1 MAVTIAFVGGRPAM
15 ISAATGAIAL
25 VIAPLVKSHGV
36 DYFIAAVILAGIFQ
50 IILGVSGVAKLM
62 RFIPRSVM
70 VGFVNALAIL
80 IFMSQVPELIGV
92 PWLVYPLMALGLLIV
107 FGLPKLTNVV
117 PAPLVAIVVLTLIA
131 VLASVAVPTVGDKGE
146 LPEACRR
153 CSSRTCR
160 SPSRPC
166 RSSSPSPSPWPSSAC
181 SNP

>member
-25 VIAPLVKSHGV
+25 VIAPLVKSYGV

-50 IILGVSGVAKLM
+50 VILGLSGVAKLM

-92 PWLVYPLMALGLLIV
+92 PWLVYPLVALALVIV

-117 PAPLVAIVVLTLIA
+117 PAPLVAIVVMAAMMLSVMLVIA
-131 VLASVAVPTVGDKGE
+131 ARA
-146 LPEACRR
+146 RR
-153 CSSRTCR
+153 CA
-160 SPSRPC
+160 PANAPV
-166 RSSSPSPSPWPSSAC
+166 
-181 SNP
+181 